1 MLLFIIILLSW
12 TLSDV
17 LFTILFHLWWLL
29 LIGLRFHLVLLS
41 WITWSQILNVYLIR
55 NYILVFLIS
64 RSLSDELTDSVV
76 RITWISWMLG
86 IGGSFSTVGAI
97 LGNILETTY
106 NRAILVI
113 HSLVMWLLVWMLLL
127 EKLMNFKLWLV
138 EIINE
143 LALIWFLCWWSL
155 IRCWSCRMS
164 SFYKLGHL
172 FLFLIQLL

>member
-17 LFTILFHLWWLL
+17 LFTILRHLWWLF
-29 LIGLRFHLVLLS
+29 LISLRFHLMLLS
-41 WITWSQILNVYLIR
+41 WVTWSQVLNVYLIG
-55 NYILVFLIS
+55 NYILIFLIS
-64 RSLSDELTDSVV
+64 RCLSDKLTDSVV
-76 RITWISWMLG
+76 CITWISWMLV
-86 IGGSFSTVGAI
+86 IGCSFSTVWTI

-106 NRAILVI
+106 NTTILVI

-138 EIINE
+138 EIINK

-164 SFYKLGHL
+164 SLYKLGHL